1 MEPELISASGRDM
14 AGDFSGE
21 AVVAGLL
28 MRSGWTWRTILSVCL
43 CEWRLLWWKSRD
55 SVSRDWEGIPTV
67 SIVMRR
73 SDGRGDCYGMRAC
86 PRGDTSGAMN
96 QVKRVKR

>member
-28 MRSGWTWRTILSVCL
+28 MRSGWTWRTILSVFPCGGD
-43 CEWRLLWWKSRD
+43 CCGGSRETGE
-55 SVSRDWEGIPTV
+55 SRDWEEVPTV

>member
-28 MRSGWTWRTILSVCL
+28 MRSGWTWRTILSVCP
-43 CEWRLLWWKSRD
+43 CGGDCCGGSRETG
-55 SVSRDWEGIPTV
+55 SLVTGRKFLQCPLSCAAQTGAG
-67 SIVMRR
+67 IVMECALVL
-73 SDGRGDCYGMRAC
+73 GETQA
-86 PRGDTSGAMN
+86 A
-96 QVKRVKR
+96 Q